1 MAAIFIVTGG
11 VLGFF
16 SAIAALLVVQTG
28 ILMALAIWFGIGFS
42 FTGLGLLTA
51 LLPRRL
57 SEGGDQIRQSQS
69 A

>member
-28 ILMALAIWFGIGFS
+28 LLVAVAVWFGIGFS

-51 LLPRRL
+51 LLPRRM
-57 SEGGDQIRQSQS
+57 SDSTDRVRQSQS